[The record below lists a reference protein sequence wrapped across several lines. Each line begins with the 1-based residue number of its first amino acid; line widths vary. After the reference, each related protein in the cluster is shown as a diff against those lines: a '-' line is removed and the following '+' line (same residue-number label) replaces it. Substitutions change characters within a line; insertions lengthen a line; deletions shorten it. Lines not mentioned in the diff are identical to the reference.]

1 MANARAL
8 LLLWI
13 FALLG
18 STTALGD
25 DPPARG
31 RDPFIFRLALDD
43 RPRMCVAALRSD
55 LFLAYDPLTCG
66 LTKAFG
72 GGVEYRGKVFDFS
85 QQTSAARAP
94 IYFADEAVP
103 CAVTKDS
110 PGLVLDR
117 VRLEDAFVFESSGST
132 LELPPIDTRRFD
144 LLMLTFEE
152 KSRKGPLRV
161 EVLDD
166 TGAVAQ
172 WFDSTL
178 HGSDDNAFQANTKNL
193 HVVGS
198 NVRIRFRQEHTEFS
212 KALRGIKVHG
222 APRVWS
228 VTVGEK
234 TLALEPRYLG
244 YSVAGAG
251 VGRFTLQYALP
262 LPAGGKVDVTESPE
276 AISVSPERV
285 GIERRFTIAGLPAG
299 ATLALRLAGEAK
311 RQTFR
316 VTGNGKLQGGD
327 HQEVLE
333 IGGDGELTLEQWWDR

>member
-8 LLLWI
+8 TLPWI
-13 FALLG
+13 LALLG
-18 STTALGD
+18 SGSALGD
-25 DPPARG
+25 DPPPRG

-55 LFLAYDPLTCG
+55 LYLAYDPLTCG

-72 GGVEYRGKVFDFS
+72 GGVEFRGKVFDFS
-85 QQTSAARAP
+85 QQTSASRAP

-103 CAVTKDS
+103 CALTKDS

-117 VRLEDAFVFESSGST
+117 VRAEEAFVFEASGST

-152 KSRKGPLRV
+152 KSRRGPIRV

-178 HGSDDNAFQANTKNL
+178 HGSDDNAFQVNTKNL

-198 NVRIRFRQEHTEFS
+198 SVRIRFRQERAEFAKS
-212 KALRGIKVHG
+212 LRGIKVHG

-228 VTVGEK
+228 AMIGEQSSLL
-234 TLALEPRYLG
+234 TPRFHG

-251 VGRFTLQYALP
+251 VSRFTLNYALP
-262 LPAGGKVDVTESPE
+262 LPAGGKVDVSESPE

-285 GIERRFTIAGLPAG
+285 GIERRFTIVGLPAG
-299 ATLALRLAGEAK
+299 ATLALRLAGDAK

-316 VTGNGKLQGGD
+316 VTGNGKLLGGD